1 MNLMGMDLPK
11 FGDKFTKHTRL
22 AGPIETVISNFQ
34 SGHGWVKETSS
45 GTMVDDPTDFIRGN
59 QSLKLTGPSDGNTPR
74 LKLTLSPTLDVT
86 GKVFKIIL
94 KVDNPS
100 ALVNLQFAYSSDSFA
115 ANYVLINFKAFAPSL
130 IPANEWFTL
139 TITPS
144 MVTET
149 QGSTV
154 LTAINA
160 LRFYIRANNGVS
172 TTLWLGGLSY
182 HSNPAEAACVLTF
195 DDGFVSQFTEAKKKM
210 DTYNYPGVAYIIN
223 EYIDVN
229 PAYMTSAQ
237 LRELQDFHGWDIGG
251 HASGPFDA
259 YNDLGLEAKLAS
271 IKDYLLRNGY
281 AKGAEHLAYPNGV
294 HNPTIRRLTSKYFT
308 TARTVTTSPEVNP
321 PSDYMRLK
329 VFMVIN
335 TTTTSA
341 IATAVTNALNNKELL
356 ILVFHKIVSSPAV
369 DTEFSIANFSTV
381 IENIHTQG
389 IKVRTLSD
397 IFG

>member
-1 MNLMGMDLPK
+1 MNMLGMDQPK
-11 FGDKFTKHTRL
+11 FGGNFTKHARL
-22 AGPIETVISNFQ
+22 AGPVETVISNFQ
-34 SGHGWVKETSS
+34 AGHGWVKETSS
-45 GTMVDDPTDFIRGN
+45 GTMTDDTTDYVRGS

-74 LKLTLSPTLDVT
+74 IKLTLGTPLDVT

-100 ALVNLQFAYSSDSFA
+100 ALVNLQFGYSSDGFA
-115 ANYVLINFKAFAPSL
+115 ANWVLVNFKTFASSL
-130 IPANEWFTL
+130 IPANEWFIL
-139 TITPS
+139 TVTPS

-149 QGSTV
+149 SGSTV
-154 LTAINA
+154 LNAINA
-160 LRFYIRANNGVS
+160 FRFYMRANNGVS

-182 HSNPAEAACVLTF
+182 HSNPAEAACILTF
-195 DDGFVSQFTEAKKKM
+195 DDGFVSQFTEARKKM

-229 PAYMTSAQ
+229 PNYMTSAQ
-237 LRELQDFHGWDIGG
+237 LRELQDFHGWDISG
-251 HASGPFDA
+251 HASGSFDA
-259 YNDLGLEAKLAS
+259 YSDLGLEAKLVS

-281 AKGAEHLAYPNGV
+281 AKGAEHIAYPNGV
-294 HNPTIRRLTSKYFT
+294 HNPIIRRLTSKYFT
-308 TARTVTTSPEVNP
+308 TARTVTTAPEVNP

-329 VFMVIN
+329 VFMVTN

-341 IATAVTNALNNKELL
+341 IATAVANALNNKELL
-356 ILVFHKIVSSPAV
+356 ILVFHKIVTSPSV
-369 DTEFSIANFSTV
+369 ETEYSVANFSTV

-397 IFG
+397 VFG